1 MAKSVF
7 DQVARDYERIHER
20 SLPPGVHSADF
31 IEQRAATARQWIL
44 DGYTGSEFCYLD
56 FGCGNGRMLKS
67 LLASDAIRP
76 LVENGRVKLFG
87 FDTSV
92 ESIKEAR
99 SLAGDDPVCLL
110 SDWREL
116 PGSVRFD
123 FIISC
128 HVFHHIPPAQ
138 RAATIQTLR
147 DRMKPASRLVIWEHN
162 PFNPFTRLIVKMC
175 PFDGDARLLTLNA
188 TQALLRQNAFRPL
201 QHAYVNLFPPR
212 WLRFAPWAA
221 IESRLCGLPVG
232 AQYWV
237 MYGRHE

>member
-1 MAKSVF
+1 VEK
-7 DQVARDYERIHER
+7 
-20 SLPPGVHSADF
+20 
-31 IEQRAATARQWIL
+31 
-44 DGYTGSEFCYLD
+44 
-56 FGCGNGRMLKS
+56 GRL
-67 LLASDAIRP
+67 R
-76 LVENGRVKLFG
+76 LFG

-175 PFDGDARLLTLNA
+175 PFDGDARLLTLSA

-232 AQYWV
+232 AQYWA